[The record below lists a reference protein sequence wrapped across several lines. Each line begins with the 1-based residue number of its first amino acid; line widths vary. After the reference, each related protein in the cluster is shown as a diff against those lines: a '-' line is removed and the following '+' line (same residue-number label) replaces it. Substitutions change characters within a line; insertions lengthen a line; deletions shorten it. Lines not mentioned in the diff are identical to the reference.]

1 MIIHYFCNKNNG
13 MSNYYQ
19 DKTVIVTGA
28 SSGIGEQLVRILAQ
42 KGASIV
48 LCARSEDKM
57 KEIVQSI
64 ALPEEKYLI
73 LAADFSKQPNFA
85 SSVNQI
91 IHKFGQID
99 ILINNAGIAQKSLVQ
114 ETLEV
119 VERKVMEVNYFAAVN
134 FSKAVLP
141 HFIEKK
147 RGHIVAISSILGEI
161 GLPFVAP
168 YCASKH
174 ALNGYFESMSYDVEK
189 LGIQV
194 SVVSP
199 GFIKT
204 DITKKSLTGSGAEYA
219 ENSVAQEKGMDPHLC
234 AKKILKELPRKKM
247 KSDVGGLE
255 ILMPKFAFFLPR
267 IFRWLMR
274 KMHKI

>member
-1 MIIHYFCNKNNG
+1 MG
-13 MSNYYQ
+13 NYYQ

-28 SSGIGEQLVRILAQ
+28 SSGIGEQLVKILAQ

-48 LCARSEDKM
+48 LCARSEHKM
-57 KEIVQSI
+57 EQIVKSI

-73 LAADFSKQPNFA
+73 LAADFSKQPNFI

-91 IHKFGQID
+91 IQKFGQID
-99 ILINNAGIAQKSLVQ
+99 ILINNAGIAQKSLIQ
-114 ETLEV
+114 ETREE
-119 VERKVMEVNYFAAVN
+119 VERRVMEVNYFAAVN

-161 GLPFVAP
+161 GLPFVGP

-174 ALNGYFESMSYDVEK
+174 AINGYFESMSYDVEK
-189 LGIQV
+189 LGINV

-204 DITKKSLTGSGAEYA
+204 EITKKSLTGSGAMHA
-219 ENSVAQEKGMDPHLC
+219 KDSVAQEKGMDPQLC
-234 AKKILKELPRKKM
+234 AKKILTEISRKKM
-247 KSDVGGLE
+247 KRWIPSVFVLLVVFC
-255 ILMPKFAFFLPR
+255 IRNCYLKCVYR
-267 IFRWLMR
+267 IG
-274 KMHKI
+274 